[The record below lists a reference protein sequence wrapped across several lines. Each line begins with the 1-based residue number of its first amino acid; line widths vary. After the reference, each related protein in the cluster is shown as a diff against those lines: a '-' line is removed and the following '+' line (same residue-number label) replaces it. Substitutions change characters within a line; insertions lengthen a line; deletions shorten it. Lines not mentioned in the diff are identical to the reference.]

1 MSESTIKSSETAVL
15 FLCKKQGDRKA
26 FPIPLFPVHPYRLPS
41 ELALVVLFVLGVL
54 LVLVL
59 LAVLLLVGSGRIL
72 AAVLLAHM
80 VSPLF

>member
-1 MSESTIKSSETAVL
+1 M
-15 FLCKKQGDRKA
+15 QKA
-26 FPIPLFPVHPYRLPS
+26 GGTGKHFRSPLFPVQPYRLPS